1 MFYRESFKKQVV
13 KQALSSGMYQTD
25 ICRKLGISLSSIQ
38 HWKKLYAEEVR
49 SEIAE
54 IDVAALLVEE
64 EVDIEELLKR
74 ADHQELAAESGS
86 QVIADHIDRIEQSGK
101 NAGEYDQADKYA
113 VVRAARHLERTK
125 RSVFLRKFGLC
136 ERHINQ
142 WEEELIKMSKHPITN
157 DERVKTLED
166 ENKRLKKQ
174 LAEAERDKHELEVLI
189 ELKKKYHQLFES
201 DEEAK

>member
-1 MFYRESFKKQVV
+1 MLYSERFKRQVV
-13 KQALSSGMYQTD
+13 KKALSSGMIQTD
-25 ICRKLGISLSSIQ
+25 MCKKLGLSISTL
-38 HWKKLYAEEVR
+38 HKWKKVYADEMRNEIEEVD
-49 SEIAE
+49 I
-54 IDVAALLVEE
+54 AALLIEDK
-64 EVDIEELLKR
+64 VDIEELLKR
-74 ADHQELAAESGS
+74 AEHQELAAESGS

-113 VVRAARHLERTK
+113 VVRAARHLEGTK
-125 RSVFLRKFGLC
+125 RTVFLRKLGLC

-189 ELKKKYHQLFES
+189 ELKKKYHRLFEP